1 MIWVLVFVG
10 IAVLGLV
17 GLVAYAVWMWH
28 KAQDLLSEVEMVGRQ
43 AEEILSLVDGLAPL
57 PVDGPRAGPEGA
69 SDPDAERVPSG
80 QVDLEFEPDFG
91 GFGPRD
97 AMHRH

>member
-28 KAQDLLSEVEMVGRQ
+28 KVQDLLSEVEMVGRQ
-43 AEEILSLVDGLAPL
+43 AEEILSLVDDLAPF
-57 PVDGPRAGPEGA
+57 PTDGPGTGPEA
-69 SDPDAERVPSG
+69 ETDPDAERVPSG

-91 GFGPRD
+91 GIGPRHTT
-97 AMHRH
+97 HRH